1 MCGRAPRVHGSS
13 TSWRLGGGAPSRI
26 SGRSP
31 GRHGDGEPGRGD
43 HRDETARPWH
53 RIPCPQVNRAFGVA
67 IDQSTALASKG
78 IHDRASAIDRATVSR
93 NALLAAGRS
102 GLQSGLK
109 TNDSFLTLLGLLS
122 RAQAFHDGAL
132 NGVQHDNP
140 FASATLIRAYSET
153 VAALIWIQA
162 KPGDLPK
169 FSHAAPKREAVPIG
183 KLVNFART
191 QSDGFKG
198 IYDQLSGFA
207 HPTSAGGL
215 SGVKSVAEDGT
226 TTWQSRASF
235 RTDDDVIHMC
245 LWILELA
252 EVAGGLLVEIFTELK
267 RSTSARNGA
276 S

>member
-1 MCGRAPRVHGSS
+1 M
-13 TSWRLGGGAPSRI
+13 
-26 SGRSP
+26 
-31 GRHGDGEPGRGD
+31 
-43 HRDETARPWH
+43 
-53 RIPCPQVNRAFGVA
+53 
-67 IDQSTALASKG
+67 DQSAARAAKG
-78 IHDRASAIDRATVSR
+78 IHDRASAIDRATISR
-93 NALLAAGRS
+93 KALFTAGRI
-102 GLQSGLK
+102 GLQSGF
-109 TNDSFLTLLGLLS
+109 TADPSFLALLGLLT

-132 NGVQHDNP
+132 DAVLKDNP
-140 FASATLIRAYSET
+140 FVAATLIRAYSET
-153 VAALIWIQA
+153 VASLIWIQA
-162 KPGDLPK
+162 KPRDLLK
-169 FSHAAPKREAVPIG
+169 FSHTALKRDAVSIG
-183 KLVNFART
+183 RLTSFART
-191 QSDGFKG
+191 HSAGFKG

-267 RSTSARNGA
+267 RLTSARNGA